1 MMDQQQEIIQNV
13 SQFLEAGSSEEK
25 DFNELALRLYA
36 YQYQYNLPYRTF
48 CMQKGKTPR
57 MVKNWRDIPPVPI
70 NAFKDV
76 TLSCTDPE
84 KAEAIFMTS
93 GTTKGV
99 KGKHYHPTL
108 QIYDQSM
115 TLNFQ
120 KRFMKKSENIRMGI
134 LFPTERELPNSSLAH
149 YLSLAVKTFGTIE
162 SHYLMDEHGI
172 DMSRLLD
179 ELQYAEETGE
189 PYALLGASY
198 SFVHMLEALK
208 KAGKTFS
215 LPEGSRILDTGGFK
229 NQAKELE
236 LNEFYDLLSAA
247 LGVER
252 SNCINM
258 YGVTELSTQF
268 YDEGNESVPSIKS
281 GPHWI
286 RTRVINPLT
295 GEEVPKGERGVLV
308 HCDLGNFNSVTTIL
322 TEDVGIELENGFFL
336 LGRVQG
342 TEAKGCSIAVEE
354 FLKAASKGA
363 SE

>member
-1 MMDQQQEIIQNV
+1 MDQQAIIQHV
-13 SQFLEAGSSEEK
+13 YQFIQADASRDEA
-25 DFNELALRLYA
+25 FNELALHLYA
-36 YQYQYNLPYRTF
+36 YQYQHNLPYRTF
-48 CMQKGKTPR
+48 CIQKGKTPR
-57 MVKNWRDIPPVPI
+57 MIKSWKDIPHVPI

-76 TLSCTDPE
+76 SLSCTALE
-84 KAEAIFMTS
+84 KAEAVFMTS

-108 QIYDQSM
+108 HIYDESATM
-115 TLNFQ
+115 NFR
-120 KRFMKKSENIRMGI
+120 KRFMRDTEHIRMGI
-134 LFPTERELPNSSLAH
+134 LFPSERELPNSSLAH
-149 YLSLAVKTFGTIE
+149 YLALAVKEFGTPE
-162 SHYLMDEHGI
+162 SHYLVNDHSI

-179 ELQYAEETGE
+179 ELEHAEKSGE

-198 SFVHMLEALK
+198 SFVHMLEELK
-208 KAGKTFS
+208 QTKKTFS
-215 LPEGSRILDTGGFK
+215 LPKGSRILDTGGFK
-229 NQAKELE
+229 NQSKAVE
-236 LNEFYDLLSAA
+236 LNEFYHLLSTT
-247 LGVER
+247 LGIER
-252 SNCINM
+252 SECINM

-268 YDEGNESVPSIKS
+268 YDKGNESVPSVKS

-322 TEDVGIELENGFFL
+322 TEDVGVEVENGFLL

-342 TEAKGCSIAVEE
+342 TEAKGCSIAAEE
-354 FLKAASKGA
+354 FLTAASKGV